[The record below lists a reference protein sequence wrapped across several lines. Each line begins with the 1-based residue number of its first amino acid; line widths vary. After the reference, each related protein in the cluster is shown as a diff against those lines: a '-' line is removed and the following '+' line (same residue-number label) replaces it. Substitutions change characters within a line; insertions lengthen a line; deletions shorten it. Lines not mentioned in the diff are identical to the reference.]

1 MSEELTGIA
10 RRIRREIS
18 ELDKIREHALRR
30 WEKASKDEDYL
41 GSVGF
46 DLQQSFYQGV
56 ERVFETIA
64 KSIDRSLPTGD
75 KWHKML
81 LEQMGNEISGIRPAV
96 ISMETR
102 QALDDFRM
110 FRHLAHNIYTFN
122 LDPRRIKSL
131 IEKLPG
137 TMGLIGQDLSLF
149 ADFLDQSIQERA

>member
-10 RRIRREIS
+10 KRIRREIA
-18 ELDKIREHALRR
+18 ELEKLREHALRR
-30 WEKASKDEDYL
+30 WQKAAKDEDYL

-46 DLQQSFYQGV
+46 DLQSFYQGL
-56 ERVFETIA
+56 ERVFEIIA
-64 KSIDRSLPTGD
+64 KSIDRSLPTGE

-81 LEQMGNEISGIRPAV
+81 LDQMADEVVGIRPAV
-96 ISMETR
+96 ISMETK

-122 LDPRRIKSL
+122 LDPRRIKTL
-131 IEKLPG
+131 IEKLPE

-149 ADFLDQSIQERA
+149 AGFLEQSKQEPA